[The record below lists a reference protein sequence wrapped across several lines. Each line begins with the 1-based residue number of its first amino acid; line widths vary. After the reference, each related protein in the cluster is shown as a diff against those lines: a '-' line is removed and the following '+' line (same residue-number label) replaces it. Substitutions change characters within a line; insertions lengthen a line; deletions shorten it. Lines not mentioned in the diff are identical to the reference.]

1 MLHAPR
7 IALAAALTATTTLAL
22 PAFGQQEPA
31 KVVPAVPL
39 MTKVA
44 PAPAGNTAP
53 DVVDAKAK
61 AIHEKGIDA
70 VKKAKSLEAVSEMK
84 VAGVDPA
91 MLPPDLGD
99 KTRIVIDFNGASPMT
114 PFGRLAV
121 ARLVDGKPAQ
131 RMATDGKAAVMVD
144 EEKKSYM
151 QGGPELLGMMG
162 MRLAMLE
169 WLMQNRMDP
178 AAMGMPADQVPQIVS
193 CTLVG
198 EEKLDGVDCDVVR
211 AVRSM
216 KLEGMEDDE
225 GKPMPAKEM
234 RMTETIAFA
243 RTDALPRRIV
253 SSTEI
258 PGEDMAG
265 MSLTL
270 TLSGVKADGPMDD
283 KAFATTAPEGYKKA
297 EMPSA
302 EEGPGP
308 ELKVKVG
315 DAAPDFKLMDLAGKE
330 VTLASLKGQVVL
342 LDFWA
347 TWCGPCKAAMPS
359 IQKIHEDYKGKGV
372 TVLGVNT
379 WEKKEDG
386 AKKYM
391 ESKGFNYGCLLKGD
405 DLATAY
411 GVTGIPTLVVIGKD
425 GKVALVEVGMGP
437 NGADGLRKAIDGALA
452 AK

>member
-1 MLHAPR
+1 MFHAPR
-7 IALAAALTATTTLAL
+7 IVLPALLAATAGLMAPALAQDA
-22 PAFGQQEPA
+22 PA
-31 KVVPAVPL
+31 KAVPGVPL
-39 MTKVA
+39 MKKVEGGTKA
-44 PAPAGNTAP
+44 PATP
-53 DVVDAKAK
+53 DTIDAKAK
-61 AIHEKGIDA
+61 AIHDKGIDT
-70 VKKAKSLEAVSEMK
+70 VKKVKALGAVSEMK

-99 KTRIVIDFNGASPMT
+99 KTRIQLDFNGAGPMV
-114 PFGRLAV
+114 PFGRMSV
-121 ARLVDGKPAQ
+121 E
-131 RMATDGKAAVMVD
+131 RMAGDKAADRFATDGKTALMVSED
-144 EEKKSYM
+144 KKSYM
-151 QGGPELLGMMG
+151 EGGMELMGMMG
-162 MRLAMLE
+162 PRLAMLE

-178 AAMGMPADQVPQIVS
+178 AAMGMPDDQMPKLVS

-211 AVRSM
+211 AVRTV

-253 SSTEI
+253 TANEI

-265 MSLTL
+265 MSLTITL
-270 TLSGVKADGPMDD
+270 TGVKADGGMDE
-283 KAFATTAPEGYKKA
+283 KALAMKAPEGYKKA
-297 EMPSA
+297 EMPT

-359 IQKIHEDYKGKGV
+359 IQKIHDDYKGKGV

-391 ESKGFNYGCLLKGD
+391 ESKGFNYGCLLRGD

-411 GVTGIPTLVVIGKD
+411 GVTGIPTLVVVGKD

-437 NGADGLRKAIDGALA
+437 NGADGLRKAIDAALA

>member
-1 MLHAPR
+1 MLNAPR

-22 PAFGQQEPA
+22 PAFAQQEPA
-31 KVVPAVPL
+31 KVVPGVPL

-44 PAPAGNTAP
+44 PAPAANAAP

-61 AIHEKGIDA
+61 AIHEKGIEA

-99 KTRIVIDFNGASPMT
+99 KTRIMIDFNGAGPMM
-114 PFGRLAV
+114 PFGRLSV
-121 ARLVDGKPAQ
+121 AKMADGKPTD
-131 RMATDGKAAVMVD
+131 RMATDGKTALMVD
-144 EEKKSYM
+144 EAKKSYM
-151 QGGPELLGMMG
+151 QGGPELMGMMG
-162 MRLAMLE
+162 PRLAMLE

-178 AAMGMPADQVPQIVS
+178 AAMHMPEDQVPKMVS
-193 CTLVG
+193 CTFVG

-270 TLSGVKADGPMDD
+270 TLSGVKADGPMDE
-283 KAFATTAPEGYKKA
+283 KAFATAAPEGYKKA

-308 ELKVKVG
+308 ELKVKAG

-330 VTLASLKGQVVL
+330 VTLASLKGKVVL

-359 IQKIHEDYKGKGV
+359 IQKIHDDYKDKGV
-372 TVLGVNT
+372 AVLGVNT

-437 NGADGLRKAIDGALA
+437 NGADGLRKAIDAALA